1 MTKETVLTSA
11 RYYIEDLKRL
21 TDKLE
26 TRTTQLYECA
36 DICSKEKLVKYW
48 ELINEA
54 VNKADEAYRMGMRED
69 N

>member
-1 MTKETVLTSA
+1 MTKETVLTST

-21 TDKLE
+21 TGKLE
-26 TRTTQLYECA
+26 IRTAQLYKCT

-54 VNKADEAYRMGMRED
+54 VNKVDEAYRMGMRED